1 MLLSAEHISLNFGLK
16 QLLDD
21 VTLYLNEGDKIG
33 IIGINGTGKSSFLR
47 VLAGQQVPDSG
58 TVSRDPNVQVCFLSQ
73 NPKMDPE
80 ATVLEQVFSDFSPDT
95 RALMEYEAKAMLT
108 RLGITDFAQSELGD
122 LVYVNLP
129 EPGDEVLAGET
140 ACDVE
145 SVKAVSDVMSPVT
158 GVIAEVNEELDD
170 SPELLNS
177 DPYEAW
183 IMKIEHITDFSEL
196 LSAEEYEA
204 FTKEEH

>member
-58 TVSRDPNVQVCFLSQ
+58 TISRDPNVQVCFLSQ
-73 NPKMDPE
+73 NPKVDPE

-95 RALMEYEAKAMLT
+95 RALMEYEAKALLT

>member
-1 MLLSAEHISLNFGLK
+1 MNFPAELK
-16 QLLDD
+16 YSRDHEWVKMLDD
-21 VTLYLNEGDKIG
+21 T
-33 IIGINGTGKSSFLR
+33 T
-47 VLAGQQVPDSG
+47 
-58 TVSRDPNVQVCFLSQ
+58 
-73 NPKMDPE
+73 
-80 ATVLEQVFSDFSPDT
+80 
-95 RALMEYEAKAMLT
+95 ALV
-108 RLGITDFAQSELGD
+108 GITDFAQSELGD

-140 ACDVE
+140 A
-145 SVKAVSDVMSPVT
+145 
-158 GVIAEVNEELDD
+158 
-170 SPELLNS
+170 S